1 MMDETKLN
9 ELGILLLAAAK
20 SASTNAF
27 SPFSE
32 LRVGAAISS
41 RAGNIYTGCNI
52 ENPSFS
58 ATICAERCALAAMV
72 AEEGLDARISAIAV
86 WCDGE
91 NPCYPCGVCRQAL
104 LPFYDDETLLIVE
117 DGGDA
122 KAMQLSSLLPHA
134 FKGW

>member
-1 MMDETKLN
+1 MDEMKLN
-9 ELGILLLAAAK
+9 EQAVILLASAK
-20 SASTNAF
+20 SASTSAH

-32 LRVGAAISS
+32 LRVGAAILS
-41 RAGNIYTGCNI
+41 RAGSIYTGCNI

-58 ATICAERCALAAMV
+58 ATICAERSALAALV
-72 AEEGLDARISAIAV
+72 ASEGPAARIIAIAV

-104 LPFYDDETLLIVE
+104 LPFYDDETLLVFE

-122 KAMQLSSLLPHA
+122 KAMQLSSLLPFA